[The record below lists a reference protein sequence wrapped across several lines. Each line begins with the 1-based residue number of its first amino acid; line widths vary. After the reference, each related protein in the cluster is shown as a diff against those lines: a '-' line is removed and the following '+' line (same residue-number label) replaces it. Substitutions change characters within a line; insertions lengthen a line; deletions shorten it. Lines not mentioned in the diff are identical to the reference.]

1 MCDMGNKTMIYL
13 LVLIVLFFLI
23 TDVIT
28 LMFRGPNFTVEYYNS
43 DVLVGY
49 TDVATITTVSG
60 LKFKSEKKKEEYLT
74 TYEQTSLETF
84 KKYFS
89 EISKDI
95 GKKIEVLDFKSNIKN
110 NVSILEITET
120 VVLKGIVQPKNDTYI
135 FDMGQIRMNSVANS
149 TFKVHL
155 PEDVRIESV
164 EPTPTKNLGTLIL
177 WSGEDIKTFPRIV
190 YKRLS
195 LQDHQKEGE

>member
-1 MCDMGNKTMIYL
+1 MANKTMIYL

-89 EISKDI
+89 EVSKDI

-110 NVSILEITET
+110 NASILEITET
-120 VVLKGIVQPKNDTYI
+120 VVLKGIVQPKNDAYI

-190 YKRLS
+190 YKR
-195 LQDHQKEGE
+195 